1 MDTKRRDALLP
12 FFTTECAVVVHSRP
26 TLSVRFNL
34 PPQAAPGRILPHG
47 EGRERAQRR
56 QYTSLSKSDGD
67 ARAARQLPVS
77 KYPSPLQT
85 PAGSQAIVSRV
96 QGCRVSRNSIFW
108 RLHARRSQPD
118 CKPLPG
124 EVSVQIVPHSPR
136 CNAVPAG
143 YRSLHDR
150 GSHHLRLG
158 MHLVRSYSVLHA
170 AQHRK
175 IRLRI
180 RRW

>member
-1 MDTKRRDALLP
+1 MSAMEQMLGLL
-12 FFTTECAVVVHSRP
+12 
-26 TLSVRFNL
+26 
-34 PPQAAPGRILPHG
+34 
-47 EGRERAQRR
+47 RAQRR

-77 KYPSPLQT
+77 KYLSPLQT
-85 PAGSQAIVSRV
+85 SEGSQAIVSRV

-108 RLHARRSQPD
+108 RLRARRSQPD

-158 MHLVRSYSVLHA
+158 MRLVRSYSVLHA

-180 RRW
+180 GRWQVGINNGDMHYSLLLSRSIVWRVGSSRRKMWSSQNW